1 MGDVSCAGSEV
12 GTDLLAE
19 AWRKPLVT
27 GGGLAE
33 VSNGILI
40 KAGSG
45 QEHFLFSP
53 DENQDQFHLE
63 VLWVNLSWPLLRRR
77 RR

>member
-27 GGGLAE
+27 GGGLVE

-63 VLWVNLSWPLLRRR
+63 VLWVNLSWPRRR
-77 RR
+77 CRR